1 VSGAHDNGVSWPW
14 RPHRVVAP
22 LALGVALLAGSYGRD
37 RVLAAGDVRTL
48 TFFHTHSEE
57 TATVTFRR
65 NGRYDEQ
72 GLNQLNWLLRDWR
85 SDETTRMDPRLF
97 DILWEL
103 QRELGTASPIHVI
116 SAYRSPATNGAL
128 RRRSGAVAENSLHM
142 AGKAIDVRLPDVDT
156 AKLRAIAM
164 KAQFGGVGYYP
175 AAEFVHVDTG
185 SVRAWPRMT
194 QEQLAQLF
202 PTGKTVHLPSNGQPL
217 ARHDEARAEIAARE
231 AKLASAGVRA
241 GSAVHGRGIAMAS
254 LTAPTRFSSEPSPM
268 AGRSPAPGRPQSDPA
283 PVQAVGI
290 ATASIAPVPP
300 SPNVAAE
307 FDEAAVL
314 RALFTSPAQEPN
326 VRSSPLMQMAV
337 FGRSDPLPT
346 SAIAASATLALSFDH
361 ASDGGLTTTRF
372 QGPAVRP
379 LAGYVIR

>member
-1 VSGAHDNGVSWPW
+1 MSWALAA
-14 RPHRVVAP
+14 AP
-22 LALGVALLAGSYGRD
+22 YRRSACAGSRAARRFVWPRPGF
-37 RVLAAGDVRTL
+37 AAGDVRTL

-103 QRELGTASPIHVI
+103 QRELGSASPIHVI

-164 KAQFGGVGYYP
+164 KAQFGGVGAYP

-254 LTAPTRFSSEPSPM
+254 LTCPTRFSSEPSPM
-268 AGRSPAPGRPQSDPA
+268 AGRSLRQGVRNPTLLRSRPSESRQLRSRPFPA
-283 PVQAVGI
+283 
-290 ATASIAPVPP
+290 
-300 SPNVAAE
+300 SPKVAAE
-307 FDEAAVL
+307 FDEVQSCGPCSHRLPRSRTSGL
-314 RALFTSPAQEPN
+314 RRSCKW
-326 VRSSPLMQMAV
+326 RSSADRT
-337 FGRSDPLPT
+337 RSPPPPSPRPRRWPSASIMLPVV
-346 SAIAASATLALSFDH
+346 D
-361 ASDGGLTTTRF
+361 
-372 QGPAVRP
+372 
-379 LAGYVIR
+379 